1 MKIKTAL
8 LIAIFSVALAAAQ
21 TPDQQP
27 PDQPPADPPQGGDFS
42 NNPDARKVPQG
53 VILVKGAVPSASDTL
68 LPVPEDG
75 TITEKVY
82 TNRYFGLS
90 YPLPASWRQKYVGP
104 PPSDSGY
111 YVLAQIEPAKAF
123 TGPNPGTIL
132 ISAQDLFF
140 NLTPAKSAVSL
151 IQFRQGRLNAEYK
164 VERASSEVK
173 IAGHSFV
180 RMDYMSPVAELHWY
194 TLATQIRCHSVEFM
208 LTSRDPALLESLIA
222 TMDKMTLPG
231 DAGTTAGKGGG
242 DSPVCIRDY
251 ATAETVLTRVE
262 PVLEGRKYNP
272 IPVRIVIDKQG
283 KVKHVHVISAFA
295 DQSKAITDAL
305 LQWEFRPY
313 RVNDEPVEVET
324 GILLGAAPPRLQE
337 KKKGSTVAQD

>member
-1 MKIKTAL
+1 MKIRTAL
-8 LIAIFSVALAAAQ
+8 LIAVFSIALAAAQ
-21 TPDQQP
+21 TPDQQAP
-27 PDQPPADPPQGGDFS
+27 GDTPQGGDFS
-42 NNPDARKVPQG
+42 SNPDARKIPQG
-53 VILVKGAVPSASDTL
+53 VILVKGAVPSASDSL
-68 LPVPEDG
+68 LPLPEDG

-90 YPLPASWRQKYVGP
+90 YPLPANWRQKYMGP
-104 PPSDSGY
+104 PPSESGY

-123 TGPNPGTIL
+123 NGPNPGTIL

-151 IQFRQGRLNAEYK
+151 IRFRQGRLNAEYK
-164 VERASSEVK
+164 VERPPSEVK

-208 LTSRDPALLESLIA
+208 LTSRDPALLESLVA
-222 TMDKMTLPG
+222 TMEKMTLPG
-231 DAGTTAGKGGG
+231 DAGTTTGKGGG

-251 ATAETVLTRVE
+251 ATADNVLTRVD
-262 PVLEGRKYNP
+262 PVFEGRKYNP

-283 KVKHVHVISAFA
+283 KVKHVHVISAFPE
-295 DQSKAITDAL
+295 QSKAITDAL

-324 GILLGAAPPRLQE
+324 GILLGAFQQRLQE
-337 KKKGSTVAQD
+337 RKKSNAVAQD